1 MTPMDRHAIAEVLRE
16 IGTLLDL
23 KGENRFK
30 VLAYANAARTLEGL
44 QEDFDRLVAENRLGE
59 IKGIGVELSKKIAEL
74 HATGRLPYHEELK
87 ASFPPGL
94 LDCLRVPGLGPK
106 KLRALWEH
114 LQIDSLGELQLACE
128 RGQIAGIA
136 GFGEK
141 TQAKILEGIARLET
155 YRGQF
160 FLAEADALARPLL
173 EALRACKATQRAEAA
188 GSLRRRKELVRDLDF
203 VVATERPAEVMDA
216 FFSAPG
222 AEKAVHRGP
231 TKASLLLEN
240 GMQADL
246 RCVTPAEF
254 PFALAY
260 FTGSKEHNIAL
271 RQRAISRKLKL
282 NEYGL
287 FPADKADAKTKR
299 CREEGEIYR
308 ALGLAHIPPELRED
322 MGEIEAAEKGA
333 LPRLVR
339 AEDLRGTFHC
349 HTFAS
354 DGRNSLEEMARA
366 AIALG
371 WEYLG
376 IADHSKNVAQGLVR
390 GLDATRLDAQI
401 REIAELNRRLAD
413 EGVQFRVFAGSEVD
427 ILGDGQLDFPDDV
440 LARLDYV
447 VASVHFGF
455 AADEAKQTARVLRAI
470 ANPHVTM
477 LGHATGRLLLGR
489 EPLRLNLPA
498 ILEAAAEWKVAIE
511 FNATP
516 SRMDLDW
523 RWWKR
528 ARDLGVLCAINPDA
542 HGTERIRQAID
553 GTATAS
559 KGWLR
564 PEDVLNTRNTAEV
577 EKLLRRRK

>member
-1 MTPMDRHAIAEVLRE
+1 MDRHEIAEVLRK

-30 VLAYANAARTLEGL
+30 VLAYANAARALEGL
-44 QEDFDRLVAENRLGE
+44 PEDFDRLVAEKRLGE

-128 RGQIAGIA
+128 RGLIAGLE

-160 FLAEADALARPLL
+160 FLAEADALARPIL

-271 RQRAISRKLKL
+271 RQRAISQKLKL

-287 FPADKADAKTKR
+287 FPAETAEAETKP
-299 CREEGEIYR
+299 CRDEAEIYR

-322 MGEIEAAEKGA
+322 LGEIEAAEKGA

-339 AEDLRGTFHC
+339 AEDLRGAFHC
-349 HTFAS
+349 HTLAS
-354 DGRNSLEEMARA
+354 DGRSSLEEMVRA

-376 IADHSKNVAQGLVR
+376 IADHSKSGAR

-401 REIAELNRRLAD
+401 REIAEMNRRLAD
-413 EGVQFRVFAGSEVD
+413 EGLRFRVFAGSEVD

-447 VASVHFGF
+447 VASVHLGF
-455 AADEAKQTARVLRAI
+455 AGDEAKQTARVLRAI
-470 ANPHVTM
+470 SHPRVTM

-498 ILEAAAEWKVAIE
+498 ILDAAAEQKVILE
-511 FNATP
+511 FNTSP

-542 HGTERIRQAID
+542 HRADKIRQAID

-564 PEDVLNTRNTAEV
+564 PEDVLNTRTTAEV